1 MGKARSGIQ
10 AATPPKIASPAT
22 PSPLA
27 WPRLE
32 RPSVPHALIQPA
44 PGILLIDNFFP
55 LRIRKAFLA
64 FLTAPNSP
72 IKLNPPTAP
81 KRGEAERTNERT
93 SLHDQGLAGRLWNDT
108 GLREACQEMEGRSG
122 RRAVG
127 LNPNMRIYRYPP
139 GSFFGPHYDD
149 DNIVEGL
156 GVTEWTLLIYLTGNL
171 TGKEDGVV
179 GGETAF
185 YPSPNRKG
193 NGPAIVPELKAG
205 RALLHRHGQ
214 HCSLHEGRLVEQ
226 GEKWVLRSD
235 VVFA

>member
-1 MGKARSGIQ
+1 MGKARNAPQATPAGN
-10 AATPPKIASPAT
+10 AATPALTK
-22 PSPLA
+22 LA

-32 RPSVPHALIQPA
+32 RPSRPHSVIEAA
-44 PGILLIDNFFP
+44 PGILLIDDLFP
-55 LRIRKAFLA
+55 PRVRKAFLA

-81 KRGEAERTNERT
+81 KRGEAERTNERI
-93 SLHDQGLAGRLWNDT
+93 SLTDPDLAVRLWNDT
-108 GLREACQEMEGRSG
+108 GLRDACQAIEGRHG

-127 LNPNMRIYRYPP
+127 LNPNMRIYRYPT

-149 DNIVEGL
+149 DNVVEGL
-156 GVTEWTLLIYLTGNL
+156 GTTEWTLLIYL

-185 YPSPNRKG
+185 YPTPSRKG

-214 HCSLHEGRLVEQ
+214 HCALHEGRTVEQ

>member
-1 MGKARSGIQ
+1 MGKPRNAPQ
-10 AATPPKIASPAT
+10 AAQGNGSSAPVTAQ
-22 PSPLA
+22 LA

-32 RPSVPHALIQPA
+32 RPSRPLAVTEPA
-44 PGILLIDNFFP
+44 PGILLIDQFFP
-55 LRIRKAFLA
+55 ARVRKAFLA
-64 FLTAPNSP
+64 FLTAPESP
-72 IKLNPPTAP
+72 VKLSPPTAP
-81 KRGEAERTNERT
+81 KRGEAARTNERV
-93 SLHDQGLAGRLWNDT
+93 SLHAPDLAARLWNET
-108 GLREACQEMEGRSG
+108 GLNEACQAIEGRNG
-122 RRAVG
+122 RRPVG

-149 DNIVEGL
+149 DNVVEGL
-156 GVTEWTLLIYLTGNL
+156 GITEWTLLIYLTG
-171 TGKEDGVV
+171 KEDGVI

-185 YPSPNRKG
+185 YPTPSRKG

-214 HCSLHEGRLVEQ
+214 HCALHEGRLVEQ